1 MRLDKYIVNSRI
13 IDIQSSTLPGAFKE
27 LIAVC
32 DLPKSVTSSDEEL
45 LQILLEREKTITSYL
60 GEGVALPHTRI
71 PIKNPYMLAIGRC
84 PRGLKQL
91 DVNGVESVNFI
102 FLLFASENTKNYL
115 NFLASLARY
124 FQDQAAMAK
133 LRESLALKDFQLEV
147 RRFLA
152 GESTKPLGKSTKFN
166 KQILKEAAKIAKV
179 ANCSSIVVFGD
190 TFAGGVE
197 PELEFKGLNTVLVTQ
212 ANASKTESQGV
223 DAHLTVRSY
232 SNSRLSQLKNA
243 IFIGLTRNIFKY
255 NDRLC
260 CVGGIPSSNQFDSIV
275 VIDIEKEFKSIINE
289 NKGILP
295 ASVRPEALERVIA
308 IATEISF
315 EGREG
320 KPIGCLFVLGDSE
333 NVKTYSK
340 PLILNP
346 FHGYKEEDRNILNPF
361 MDETIKELASIDG
374 AFIIS
379 GKGVL
384 ESAGSLIHA
393 PDYIHSVPGGYGS
406 RHAAAAAISNATDC
420 IAIVVSSSGQV
431 TLFRKGEMLPLNEKG
446 SQLNF

>member
-1 MRLDKYIVNSRI
+1 M
-13 IDIQSSTLPGAFKE
+13 
-27 LIAVC
+27 
-32 DLPKSVTSSDEEL
+32 
-45 LQILLEREKTITSYL
+45 
-60 GEGVALPHTRI
+60 
-71 PIKNPYMLAIGRC
+71 
-84 PRGLKQL
+84 
-91 DVNGVESVNFI
+91 
-102 FLLFASENTKNYL
+102 
-115 NFLASLARY
+115 
-124 FQDQAAMAK
+124 
-133 LRESLALKDFQLEV
+133 
-147 RRFLA
+147 
-152 GESTKPLGKSTKFN
+152 
-166 KQILKEAAKIAKV
+166 
-179 ANCSSIVVFGD
+179 
-190 TFAGGVE
+190 
-197 PELEFKGLNTVLVTQ
+197 
-212 ANASKTESQGV
+212 